1 MSSSSDPDAT
11 AKENRLSPFNRV
23 LLKVSGESL
32 SEKGE
37 MGFDRTAIEAASAQI
52 KSVHDLGVQVAVV
65 CGGGNLI
72 RGAQL
77 TGPLGIDRGTADYMG
92 MLGTV
97 INSLALQSALEGM
110 GVTTRVLSAIA
121 IDQVVEPYIRRRALR
136 HLVKGRV
143 VILAAGTGNPFVST
157 DTAAALR
164 ARELACEVILKGT
177 KVGGVFDKDPMQHDD
192 ALMIERLTYREVI
205 TRDIGVMDH
214 TAITMC
220 HESRLPIIVFD
231 MLDKKNVLNVIGHD
245 RSVGTLIAHND

>member
-1 MSSSSDPDAT
+1 MSSRSESDGTTSSPY
-11 AKENRLSPFNRV
+11 SRV

-32 SEKGE
+32 SEKGQ
-37 MGFDRTAIEAASAQI
+37 MGFDRDAIQAASDQI
-52 KSVHDLGVQVAVV
+52 KSVYERGVQVAVV

-77 TGPLGIDRGTADYMG
+77 TGPLDIDRGTADYMG

-97 INSLALQSALEGM
+97 INSLALQSALERAE
-110 GVTTRVLSAIA
+110 VPTRVLSAIA
-121 IDQVVEPYIRRRALR
+121 IDQVVEPYIRRRANR
-136 HLVKGRV
+136 HLQKDRV

-164 ARELACEVILKGT
+164 ARELGCNVILKGT
-177 KVGGVFDKDPMQHDD
+177 KVGGVFDKDPMIHDD
-192 ALMIERLTYREVI
+192 AELIESLTYREFI

-220 HESRLPIIVFD
+220 HEARMPIIVFD
-231 MLDKKNVLNVIGHD
+231 MLDKRNVLNVISHD
-245 RSVGTLIAHND
+245 RDVGTLIAHND

>member
-1 MSSSSDPDAT
+1 
-11 AKENRLSPFNRV
+11 
-23 LLKVSGESL
+23 
-32 SEKGE
+32 
-37 MGFDRTAIEAASAQI
+37 MGFDRVAIEAASAQI
-52 KSVHDLGVQVAVV
+52 KSVHECGIQVAVV

-97 INSLALQSALEGM
+97 INSLALQSALEGS
-110 GVTTRVLSAIA
+110 GIQTRVLSAIA
-121 IDQVVEPYIRRRALR
+121 IDQVVEPYIRRRANR
-136 HLVKGRV
+136 HLQKNRV

-164 ARELACEVILKGT
+164 ARELGCEVILKGT
-177 KVGGVFDKDPMQHDD
+177 KVGGVFDKDPMVHGD
-192 ALMIERLTYREVI
+192 AELIERLTYREVI

-220 HESRLPIIVFD
+220 HEARIPIIVFD
-231 MLDKKNVLNVIGHD
+231 MLDKRNVLNVISHD
-245 RSVGTLIAHND
+245 RDVGTLIAHND